1 MQGKTGG
8 EAEGNGRK
16 RGVDEL
22 LLRRAQ
28 RGDPEAF
35 EKLMAPLEKMIWRV
49 CWHYTGDR
57 EAASDCGQEAMLRI
71 WRKLGS
77 YRTDAAF
84 ETWVYRVA
92 ANCCLDYLRKRKRDR
107 SESMEPLREQGFDPP
122 DPKADTEE
130 QAAAADEHRRL
141 REGISRLPEEQ
152 QEALVMTQLEGV
164 SYETAAK
171 RLGVSEGTVKSRVNR
186 AKAKLKEWLSG
197 SGELSP
203 PGDVQRSKGGGD
215 RP

>member
-1 MQGKTGG
+1 MSDTQSTSKQKPLSLLVAFALGV
-8 EAEGNGRK
+8 ALAAIVFAAWPNANGATQPTNAP
-16 RGVDEL
+16 
-22 LLRRAQ
+22 AQ
-28 RGDPEAF
+28 
-35 EKLMAPLEKMIWRV
+35 
-49 CWHYTGDR
+49 
-57 EAASDCGQEAMLRI
+57 
-71 WRKLGS
+71 
-77 YRTDAAF
+77 
-84 ETWVYRVA
+84 
-92 ANCCLDYLRKRKRDR
+92 
-107 SESMEPLREQGFDPP
+107 
-122 DPKADTEE
+122 E

-164 SYETAAK
+164 SYEIAAK
-171 RLGVSEGTVKSRVNR
+171 RLGGSEGTVKSRVNR